1 MLMSNI
7 RLRNVTKRFG
17 STVTLHQVNLDIE
30 DGEFAVFVGPS
41 GCGKSTLLR
50 MIAGLEEVSEGE
62 VLIGDE
68 VMNDV
73 VPAHRGVAMVFQSYA
88 LYPHMTVAENMGYGL
103 KVNKVPKDEIRRQV
117 EMVAKTLQL
126 SHLLDRKPKQ
136 LSGGQRQRVAIGRAI
151 VRNPRVFMFDE
162 PLSNLDA
169 ELRVEMRLH
178 IAKLHHELK
187 TTMVYVTHDQVEA
200 MTLADKIVVM
210 NYGKV
215 EQMGS
220 PMALYYNPVN
230 KFVAGF
236 IGSPKMN
243 FLPATVTAW
252 QPGQLSVKMA
262 QDHNL
267 TLNITTSPLQPGAA
281 VTLGIRP
288 EHLSTDVNIGTV
300 VEFQCEVVERLG
312 NNTYLFGQC
321 YGHDNVKILLPG
333 DVHFRP
339 WQKIRSR
346 STIATAWSSMKTTCG
361 SALTSLRRTPIKAT
375 YDCHDCALEYES
387 VLTTLIASIPALVFL
402 RDAQAL
408 GVAVHPLLARIRCYL
423 AVRAFFYPVLNP
435 LLSFAYTHRTPQ

>member
-1 MLMSNI
+1 MSNI

-17 STVTLHQVNLDIE
+17 DTVTLNNVNLSID

-41 GCGKSTLLR
+41 GCGKSTMLR

-73 VPAHRGVAMVFQSYA
+73 APAHRGVSMVFQSYA

-103 KVNKVPKDEIRRQV
+103 KVNKVPKEEIRRQV

-126 SHLLDRKPKQ
+126 SLLLDRKPKQ

-178 IAKLHHELK
+178 IARLHQELK

-210 NYGKV
+210 NYGNV

-220 PMALYYNPVN
+220 PMSLYYNPKN

-243 FLPATVTAW
+243 FLPATVSQW
-252 QPGQLSVKMA
+252 QPGEVTITLA
-262 QDHNL
+262 QGHQL
-267 TLNITTSPLQPGAA
+267 TLGITTSPLEVGAA
-281 VTLGIRP
+281 ITLGIRP
-288 EHLSTDVNIGTV
+288 EHLATEMTGGVPL
-300 VEFQCEVVERLG
+300 EFQCEVVERLG

-321 YGHDNVKILLPG
+321 YGHDNIKILLPG

-339 WQKIRSR
+339 WQKIALAFDSR
-346 STIATAWSSMKTTCG
+346 HCMIFDEQDQRV
-361 SALTSLRRTPIKAT
+361 SADIPVPN
-375 YDCHDCALEYES
+375 HDL
-387 VLTTLIASIPALVFL
+387 
-402 RDAQAL
+402 
-408 GVAVHPLLARIRCYL
+408 
-423 AVRAFFYPVLNP
+423 
-435 LLSFAYTHRTPQ
+435 